1 MQRTDG
7 RAFDELRPIRITT
20 GYTEHAPGSVLIE
33 FGKTRVLCTAMVEP
47 KVPPFL
53 IGRGTGWLTAEYA
66 MLPSS
71 TISRKRRENY
81 KNGPDGRSTEI
92 SRLIGRSLR
101 CGIDLSH
108 FGERTLAIDC
118 DVIQADGGTR
128 TASITGGYVAM
139 AVALYKLRAA
149 ERCLKPPVAAISCG
163 VVDNELLLD
172 LCYDEDSSA
181 QADVNLVMA
190 GEGFVEIQ
198 GTGEKRPVSREELYR
213 LLDMGELGIMELFE
227 YQKKAIDEAVAS
239 IIKQAPVVATLRH
252 DGDDA

>member
-1 MQRTDG
+1 MQRIDG
-7 RAFDELRPIRITT
+7 RANDELRPIKITT
-20 GYTEHAPGSVLIE
+20 GFTEHALGSVLIE
-33 FGKTRVLCTAMVEP
+33 FGKTKVICTAMVEP

-53 IGRGTGWLTAEYA
+53 IGKGTGWLTAEYA

-71 TISRKRRENY
+71 TQNRKKRENY

-139 AVALYKLRAA
+139 AIALHKLRAA
-149 ERCLKPPVAAISCG
+149 DRCLLPPVAAVSCG
-163 VVDNELLLD
+163 VVEGELLLD
-172 LCYDEDSSA
+172 LCYAEDACA

-190 GEGFVEIQ
+190 GDGFVEIQ
-198 GTGEKRPVSREELYR
+198 GTGEKRPVAREELYQ

-227 YQKKAIDEAVAS
+227 YQKRAIEEALPALQ
-239 IIKQAPVVATLRH
+239 K
-252 DGDDA
+252 